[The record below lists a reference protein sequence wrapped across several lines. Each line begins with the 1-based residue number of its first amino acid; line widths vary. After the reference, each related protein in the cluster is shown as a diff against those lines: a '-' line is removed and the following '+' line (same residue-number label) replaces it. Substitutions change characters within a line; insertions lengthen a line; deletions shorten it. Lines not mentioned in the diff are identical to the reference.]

1 MQTRSIARIVALLAV
16 LTLLA
21 AACSSD
27 TSSSAPGG
35 GGSSSSS
42 ESGSGEADTLD
53 VSGMSDAEIEAD
65 DFTFAPATLVGTSG
79 QTITLTVTNNG
90 SASHTFTID
99 DQNVDEEL
107 ASGDSVE
114 VSVTFPDSGS
124 VRFYCR
130 FHGGG
135 GMEGELTVA

>member
-1 MQTRSIARIVALLAV
+1 MQTRSTARMVALLAV
-16 LTLLA
+16 LTLLT

-42 ESGSGEADTLD
+42 ESGSGADTLD
-53 VSGMSDAEIEAD
+53 VSGMSNADIEAD
-65 DFTFAPATLVGTSG
+65 DFTFAPATLVGTAG

-107 ASGDSVE
+107 EGGDSVE